1 LVDIL
6 FFTVIMVDKALL
18 DELFPDPNVLIQ
30 VDDKGHVADAVRD
43 AVLRKCRV
51 KSDNRSC
58 FECGARNPIWCSVT
72 FGVYLCLDCSGN
84 HRRKGVHIS
93 FVRSVDMDKFYPDQ
107 LVQMAIGGNGK
118 ANNFFKECGMGRLS
132 STGKAVD
139 FQSKN
144 ALRYKSDLEKTVK
157 AVCATIGVADRSEDA
172 PANGTGKVAAPET
185 KIEAPAAPEVVW
197 TVGQKIQFRDKGNPT
212 WKWGYVTHLKP
223 LKVDYTAH
231 DEVRNSPASKVYDS
245 AAQRVIAFAASA
257 YLAASTP
264 AVNGTAPA
272 PKVAAAQPPAPS
284 VAVPKASATPTPQQS
299 APASNMVI
307 RKSANTASAPTAAA
321 TGYAK
326 QVAKEVEGDDLFG
339 DFESKAKPKV
349 APKPAPET
357 SSTLAPEVAPTAEVA
372 EAPAEKPKPKVQD
385 DEFDWDF

>member
-1 LVDIL
+1 
-6 FFTVIMVDKALL
+6 MDKALL
-18 DELFPDPNVLIQ
+18 DELFPNLAVLTE
-30 VDDKGHVADAVRD
+30 VDEKGYVLDALRD
-43 AVLRKCRV
+43 AVLRKCRQ

-144 ALRYKSDLEKTVK
+144 ALRYKGDLEKNVK
-157 AVCATIGVADRSEDA
+157 AVCDSVGVAARSAEA
-172 PANGTGKVAAPET
+172 HTQEITSTSETTSET
-185 KIEAPAAPEVVW
+185 KTEGPPPPEVIW
-197 TVGQKIQFRDKGNPT
+197 TTGQKIQFRDKGNPT
-212 WKWGYVTHLKP
+212 WKWGYVTHQKP

-231 DEVRNSPASKVYDS
+231 DEVRNSPASKVYD
-245 AAQRVIAFAASA
+245 ATAQRIHAFAAAA
-257 YLAASTP
+257 YAAAMEKQTA
-264 AVNGTAPA
+264 AVNGATPA
-272 PKVAAAQPPAPS
+272 PQVVGNSTSAPPAP
-284 VAVPKASATPTPQQS
+284 ATKASAPPPTPQP
-299 APASNMVI
+299 APTMVI
-307 RKSANTASAPTAAA
+307 RKTNNSSAPTAAPS
-321 TGYAK
+321 GYQETK
-326 QVAKEVEGDDLFG
+326 HVAKEMDGDDLFN
-339 DFESKAKPKV
+339 DFEPKAKPKPAQTATTN
-349 APKPAPET
+349 APKLAPET
-357 SSTLAPEVAPTAEVA
+357 APNEAA
-372 EAPAEKPKPKVQD
+372 EAPKEAEKPKKKVED